1 VYARDAPAKL
11 RAVHS
16 FYLFQQI
23 DNEKEAIRMIIR
35 VARACAVAVCILTS
49 LGCTGGTGRIN
60 LSDHQRS
67 NLSRL
72 PLVQAVHW
80 QYGEGLIPI
89 VQYNPWPP
97 HTIYSMDPITMVKK
111 QVLLKLVS
119 QHGFTNIQSVEEQAF
134 WTHGYSLISPCCL
147 QRGIG
152 ELQDLFGNADIL
164 EFASVNVF
172 LSDRDPYHVD
182 LGLSVDRLL
191 RRKINLYFSARA
203 RLIHLQD
210 RTVLWQGRCQVEVV
224 DTPVE
229 MREEVEARKSIL
241 EQQLSEAAQECS
253 TQLLQQFQ
261 DSGPT

>member
-1 VYARDAPAKL
+1 
-11 RAVHS
+11 
-16 FYLFQQI
+16 
-23 DNEKEAIRMIIR
+23 MIIR
-35 VARACAVAVCILTS
+35 VAKACAVAICILTS

-67 NLSRL
+67 NLSSL
-72 PLVQAVHW
+72 PPIQAMHW

-89 VQYNPWPP
+89 VQYNPWPR
-97 HTIYSMDPITMVKK
+97 TIYSTDPIAMVKR
-111 QVLLKLVS
+111 QVLSSLVS
-119 QHGFTNIQSVEEQAF
+119 KHGLINIQSVEEPAF
-134 WTHGYSLISPCCL
+134 WTSGYSLISQCCI
-147 QRGIG
+147 QRGMG
-152 ELQDLFGNADIL
+152 ELQDLFGNAHIL
-164 EFASVNVF
+164 EFASMNAF

-229 MREEVEARKSIL
+229 IGEQVEARNNIL
-241 EQQLSEAAQECS
+241 EQQLSQAAQECS
-253 TQLLQQFQ
+253 TQLLEQFQ
-261 DSGPT
+261 DSDPT